1 MSLGE
6 LLQRCGGAGIEHAA
20 AGDDQ
25 RLAGLAKLR
34 DRCTKFVLRRTDAAR
49 GPDALGEEDLGI
61 IERLCLN
68 VLTQR
73 KRHWPALGRVGQH
86 RHGALQRGYDLL
98 GPRNAVEIARYR
110 AETVIR

>member
-1 MSLGE
+1 MPD
-6 LLQRCGGAGIEHAA
+6 GGSTDGRGAA
-20 AGDDQ
+20 SS
-25 RLAGLAKLR
+25 
-34 DRCTKFVLRRTDAAR
+34 
-49 GPDALGEEDLGI
+49 ALGEEDLGI

-73 KRHWPALGRVGQH
+73 KRHWPAFGRVGQH
-86 RHGALQRGYDLL
+86 GHGALQRGYDLL